1 MLEPNIGITTTTG
14 LLLVSALVGGIV
26 ARALRLPRVTA
37 YLLVGLLL
45 GPHSLQVLPPEHLE
59 HLEPIGRLAMA
70 LVLFNMGCHFPL
82 DHFRRIISGVLRL
95 SAGELGLTFLLVSG
109 GLVLLGE
116 SWEAAILLG
125 TLALATAPATT
136 VLVLKEASSEGPV
149 TERTIAMVALNNLAS
164 IISFEVLILLL
175 EMAAGK
181 LALPFS
187 VELRLLARD
196 LIGSVVLG
204 TAAGLL
210 ASWACSLANRTRWF
224 VLLIGLTTL
233 VLGLCHEFG
242 IPYLLTFLAMGA
254 AVANSSDQTRKIE
267 QELDRFTGLVCVVF
281 FVIHGAEMDLR
292 ALAAVG
298 TVGAGYIVLRSVGKY
313 FGVYLAAD
321 VHRDG
326 PDVKRWTGATLLSQA
341 GAAIALSA
349 IAAERAP
356 ELGRHLQNIILGT
369 VVFFEIVGPLLVRQ
383 AVLRAGEVPLLEALH
398 HTSTTPLEE
407 ARTLWRRIREALGME
422 PFSRRAAEQLT
433 IGQLMR
439 ANIETVPA
447 SATFG
452 ELVQRIEHSHDN
464 VFPVT
469 GDGGELVGVI
479 RYRNLRQALF
489 VPDIGALVRAA
500 DLAEMPLTLLYPDD
514 PLEKAWAVLRTTE
527 DDSAPVVSREE
538 PHRVLGMIRRR
549 DLFRLFAKRVT
560 NKTGKES

>member
-45 GPHSLQVLPPEHLE
+45 GPHSLQVLPAEHLE

-136 VLVLKEASSEGPV
+136 VLVLKEASSEGPI

-254 AVANSSDQTRKIE
+254 AVANSSDQTRQIE

-298 TVGAGYIVLRSVGKY
+298 TVGAGYIVLRSAGKY
-313 FGVYLAAD
+313 FGAYLAAD

-407 ARTLWRRIREALGME
+407 ARSLWRRIREALGME

-439 ANIETVPA
+439 SNIETVPA

-469 GDGGELVGVI
+469 GDEDELVGVI

-538 PHRVLGMIRRR
+538 PHRVLGMVRRR